1 MPMRTLPKA
10 CVASAAI
17 AGSLLLA
24 PAAYAS
30 SPSISGDN
38 GTVKIHDSKT
48 GEDLKKNEP
57 HVCTFYLDAF
67 MFDSAQ
73 KAWWKIV
80 EWTPTGTKDKVVK
93 AGDTDLDA
101 VGHRRTEDLT
111 LPDGHYRLYWNFEGE
126 LGAAKHK
133 MFWVDC
139 QDEGTPG
146 TPGPSDS
153 PSTSATPTGSA
164 TPSAT
169 PSAGDNGG
177 AQPTG
182 SASPS
187 GAAAGGDTSG
197 TGGDSGGNLA
207 ETGASVGGIAFAGA
221 LLLAA
226 GGALFMRRRKSA

>member
-10 CVASAAI
+10 CVASAAM

-30 SPSISGDN
+30 PGISGDN

-67 MFDSAQ
+67 NFDSAQ

-80 EWTPTGTKDKVVK
+80 EWAPTGTKDKVVK

-126 LGAAKHK
+126 HGKAKHK
-133 MFWVDC
+133 MFWVKC
-139 QDEGTPG
+139 QDAG

-153 PSTSATPTGSA
+153 PGSTATPTASA

-169 PSAGDNGG
+169 SSAGDNGG
-177 AQPTG
+177 VQPTG

-187 GAAAGGDTSG
+187 GAAGGDTSG

-226 GGALFMRRRKSA
+226 GGALFMRRRKSV